1 MIGSAREIDE
11 KTPKLAKNRKKWRK
25 MADFEI
31 SGHPKNSRGSMRKE
45 PNLRRKA
52 GIFPFSAADKQRER
66 SEDLVHG
73 VWPGAERGGGK
84 AYLEA

>member
-31 SGHPKNSRGSMRKE
+31 SGHPKNSRGSMWKE
-45 PNLRRKA
+45 PNLR
-52 GIFPFSAADKQRER
+52 
-66 SEDLVHG
+66 
-73 VWPGAERGGGK
+73 
-84 AYLEA
+84 